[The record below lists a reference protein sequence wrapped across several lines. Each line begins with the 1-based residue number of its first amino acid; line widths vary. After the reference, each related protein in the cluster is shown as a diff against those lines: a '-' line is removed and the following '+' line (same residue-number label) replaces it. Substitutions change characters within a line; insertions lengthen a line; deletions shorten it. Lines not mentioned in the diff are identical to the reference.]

1 MVTAGK
7 PDDAVLFAGVSLKLG
22 TVCRHLLCGTRVPYT
37 IALLILGVALGSLG
51 ANINP
56 DLLLAAFLP
65 ALLFES
71 AFSMDAHQIKKC
83 MVQMILLAG
92 PGVLMSTFLLGTA
105 LKFTFPY
112 DWNLE
117 ISLLLGG
124 LLSATDPVAVVA
136 HLKELGT
143 SKKAQHNY

>member
-71 AFSMDAHQIKKC
+71 AFSMDAHQIK
-83 MVQMILLAG
+83 
-92 PGVLMSTFLLGTA
+92 
-105 LKFTFPY
+105 FTFPY